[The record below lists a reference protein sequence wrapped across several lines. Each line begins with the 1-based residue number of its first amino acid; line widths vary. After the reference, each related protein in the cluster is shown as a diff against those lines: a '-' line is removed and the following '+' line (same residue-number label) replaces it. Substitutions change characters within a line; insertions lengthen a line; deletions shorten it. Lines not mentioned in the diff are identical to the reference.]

1 MNHSSKSIPEAN
13 HSVIIVYCRCLFH
26 TNQSMCVRRT
36 DVTQRSTP
44 TFPNG
49 VFLCWMFGCGHTT
62 IESPAYAQGICTSR
76 KAPVLAFGCTLK
88 HSHLTS
94 CICLHL
100 TFKWHHNK
108 ASQDQVF
115 SLEAN
120 TMRRV
125 CSADPE
131 SVGAACVC
139 AAVEV
144 CGLLLNAS
152 RCLPGFLLVSALT
165 FGFWVAKWG
174 DKHAGSSSLQVSQP
188 VRLFQT
194 FLSPHQRWDLRSFSL
209 TSHSHL
215 RSYVHLYCSPVSQY
229 SPSVPRPRH
238 FPPVHMAHKAFPY
251 SPACFHTHLPKNT
264 LKMHTDSWF
273 VKPNTPFLCLA
284 LAPQLHLLLPLI
296 VFTQAKSWKR
306 SAVAFLTSTGRTQ
319 CLSSAT
325 MLLSDILGPMKRHK
339 SIQQ

>member
-62 IESPAYAQGICTSR
+62 IDSPAYAQGICTSR

-100 TFKWHHNK
+100 TFKWHHNE

-139 AAVEV
+139 AAAEV
-144 CGLLLNAS
+144 CGLPLNAS

-174 DKHAGSSSLQVSQP
+174 DKHAGSPPFKCPNQSDYFRPSFLYNHTEIWD
-188 VRLFQT
+188 L
-194 FLSPHQRWDLRSFSL
+194 FLSPL
-209 TSHSHL
+209 TPIYALMSTCTAHL
-215 RSYVHLYCSPVSQY
+215 FHNTLPLFPV
-229 SPSVPRPRH
+229 PAT
-238 FPPVHMAHKAFPY
+238 FPPSTWLTKP
-251 SPACFHTHLPKNT
+251 SLIPLP
-264 LKMHTDSWF
+264 
-273 VKPNTPFLCLA
+273 
-284 LAPQLHLLLPLI
+284 
-296 VFTQAKSWKR
+296 VFTPICQKTR
-306 SAVAFLTSTGRTQ
+306 SKCIQT
-319 CLSSAT
+319 
-325 MLLSDILGPMKRHK
+325 LGL
-339 SIQQ
+339 